1 MTANL
6 TSTPKTDAQRNGQL
20 AKRQRIDQEETKGKK
35 ENEMILDINIK
46 NERNNGSLLTI
57 RT

>member
-6 TSTPKTDAQRNGQL
+6 TSTPK
-20 AKRQRIDQEETKGKK
+20 RQRINQEETKGK
-35 ENEMILDINIK
+35 NEIILNVNLK

-57 RT
+57 RTNNLKNGKIF